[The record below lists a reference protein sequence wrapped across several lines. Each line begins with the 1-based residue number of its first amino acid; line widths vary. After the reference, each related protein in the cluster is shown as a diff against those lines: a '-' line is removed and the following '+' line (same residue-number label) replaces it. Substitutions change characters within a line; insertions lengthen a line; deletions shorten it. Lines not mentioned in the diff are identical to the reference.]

1 MIQENK
7 VRKEGIKAKLSE
19 EIKSL
24 HPIVKEIIFKKSY
37 YKKVIIKRVKIK
49 KVNIKKVII

>member
-1 MIQENK
+1 MSHEYK

-19 EIKSL
+19 EIKKL
-24 HPIVKEIIFKKSY
+24 YGIVKEIIFKK
-37 YKKVIIKRVKIK
+37 VIIKIVIIK